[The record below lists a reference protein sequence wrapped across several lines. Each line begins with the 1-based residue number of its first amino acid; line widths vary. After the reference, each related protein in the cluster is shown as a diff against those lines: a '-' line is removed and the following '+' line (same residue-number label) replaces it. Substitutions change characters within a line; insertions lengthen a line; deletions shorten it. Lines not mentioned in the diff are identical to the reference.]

1 MADGGPHPHLHRCFV
16 PGKTLSL
23 LSQGV
28 GEHCEA
34 EGPHPQAGRA
44 EDAPQGPAF
53 GPLQVLRGVQGLCT
67 ELKSSKSELFE
78 KGIKMPV

>member
-1 MADGGPHPHLHRCFV
+1 MGDSIPTSTGVLCLE
-16 PGKTLSL
+16 KLCLSL

-34 EGPHPQAGRA
+34 EGSHPQAGRA

-78 KGIKMPV
+78 KEIKMPV